1 MSKPNKGYLDL
12 VVWQKS
18 MELAKTIYD
27 VTKQFPK
34 EEQYGL
40 TQQIKRSAVSIPSNI
55 AEGSARNSMKEF
67 KQFLAIASGSAAEL
81 KTQLLLSESFGF
93 LGEDQTR
100 FVIKIVDEV
109 ARMLYG
115 LSASLESNQQLTTN
129 N

>member
-1 MSKPNKGYLDL
+1 
-12 VVWQKS
+12 